1 MGKKGNKYSTAFSSG
16 SLLFKEA
23 DALIHGIIDSEAFMK
38 GEEALNYSIIP
49 INSEASK
56 KRMGGELTKRLRNLG
71 DPHFINQYV
80 NGSRQDKLL
89 ILFYAA
95 CRSYKLISD
104 FMLQIV
110 LKKWYN
116 LDYEVTPEDFKNFL
130 YRQMDKH
137 PELEN
142 ITQLTIKNRSNTVIR
157 MLRELGQ
164 VKDNKLQKNE
174 YNPAILKRIVE
185 NGDAWFLEV
194 LLLNNRERN
203 EISQA

>member
-1 MGKKGNKYSTAFSSG
+1 MGKKNNKYSTAFSSG
-16 SLLFKEA
+16 SLLYKEA
-23 DALIHGIIDSEAFMK
+23 DAVIHRIADPKAFME
-38 GEEALNYSIIP
+38 GEEALDYSVIP

-71 DPHFINQYV
+71 DPDFIHQYII
-80 NGSRQDKLL
+80 GSRPDKML
-89 ILFYAA
+89 ILFYAV
-95 CRSYKLISD
+95 CRTYRLISD

-116 LDYEVTPEDFKNFL
+116 LDYEVTSDDFKNFL

-142 ITQLTIKNRSNTVIR
+142 ITQLTVKNRSNTVMR

-164 VKDNKLQKNE
+164 VKDRKLQKNE
-174 YNPAILKRIVE
+174 YNPAILKRIVD

-194 LLLNNRERN
+194 LLLNNRERK
-203 EISQA
+203 EIIQT